1 MKSLTEMAEKRKI
14 QIFCP
19 LTHILVTITEQRKA
33 TEIYANLIFSNWEK
47 MVCDKRVIWD
57 SAAPP
62 VGVSLSFC
70 TPLYS
75 RCVWCRPRPQGE
87 PWVDVHSFLLDLKR
101 SLLFFLS
108 LFFFFQGWA
117 VGIPWSKLCLSKGR
131 SQVTLLE
138 SYLWCQ
144 LLDVWF
150 AQGKSMKVMKD

>member
-1 MKSLTEMAEKRKI
+1 MAEKRKI
-14 QIFCP
+14 QIFRP

-33 TEIYANLIFSNWEK
+33 TEISAYMQTERKSY
-47 MVCDKRVIWD
+47 VIKGLFGIRLP
-57 SAAPP
+57 PP

-75 RCVWCRPRPQGE
+75 RRVWCRPRPQGE

-101 SLLFFLS
+101 SLRFFLS

-117 VGIPWSKLCLSKGR
+117 GGIPWSKLCLSKGR